1 MTCSAPTPR
10 LKILVV
16 DDGEENVL
24 LLGRLLSQIGHD
36 TVAARNGA
44 EAVTLFVSER
54 PDLVLMDVMMPV
66 MDGYEATARIREIE
80 SSRTV
85 PIIFVTGRTHET
97 GLAHGLA
104 MGGDDYLMKPVSV
117 VVLDAKIKAAW
128 RTIQLNRD
136 LRTRNA
142 ELSLY
147 RAQAEEEKVVAARL
161 MERLIRA
168 DKLVDPALRHLVRPA
183 EHMSGDLVACA
194 RTPSG
199 DLHVLIA
206 DGTGHGLA
214 ASLNVMPVTQPFYTM
229 TEKGFGVGA
238 IAQEMNA
245 KLGEWLSVGR
255 FVAVTLIAVSP
266 QNRTITVW
274 NGGNPPVLVIAP
286 GGRTHTTFASRHLPL
301 GILADADLD
310 VSVETCEYTGAM
322 QVFACS
328 DGVPEAM
335 SPTGEAFGMERLD
348 AVLAVAEGDRVG
360 ALAEALDAHFGGG
373 TPNDDVSIVLVDCDA
388 AASLA
393 VAPVPVGRT
402 NPVTHVGVWNVGISL
417 GPEEL
422 GRLDAVPVLLGLAA
436 QLGDIKGHSG
446 SLFLILS
453 ELYNNALDHGVL
465 GLPSSLKD
473 GPDGIERYLGE
484 RSARLASLVE
494 GRVDIRIE
502 TIEPG
507 PALRIRVR
515 DSGSGFDAA
524 GVAPAGRSGIEPP
537 HSRGLSLVR
546 TICRSV
552 EFNGGGNEAVAI
564 YDLAPGRP
572 AEPDAR
578 AAA

>member
-1 MTCSAPTPR
+1 MPTPR

-16 DDGEENVL
+16 DDGEENRL
-24 LLGRLLSQIGHD
+24 LLGKMLSQIGHD
-36 TVAARNGA
+36 TVAAGNGA
-44 EAVTLFVSER
+44 EAVSLFVSER

-66 MDGYEATARIREIE
+66 MDGYEATARIRAIE

-85 PIIFVTGRTHET
+85 PIIFVTGRTQAT

-104 MGGDDYLMKPVSV
+104 MGGDDYLTKPVSV
-117 VVLDAKIKAAW
+117 VVLEAKIKAAW

-136 LRTRNA
+136 LRNRNA
-142 ELSLY
+142 ELSRY
-147 RAQAEEEKVVAARL
+147 REQAEEEKVVAARL

-183 EHMSGDLVACA
+183 EHLSGDLVACA

-206 DGTGHGLA
+206 DGTGHGLT

-238 IAQEMNA
+238 IAREINA
-245 KLGEWLSVGR
+245 KLGEWLGVGR
-255 FVAVTLIAVSP
+255 FVAVTLIAVNP
-266 QNRTITVW
+266 QHRTITVW
-274 NGGNPPVLVIAP
+274 NGGNPPVLVLAR
-286 GGRTHTTFASRHLPL
+286 GGRTHATFASRQLPL
-301 GILADADLD
+301 GILADAELD
-310 VSVETCEYTGAM
+310 VSVETCEYTDGM

-335 SPTGEAFGMERLD
+335 SPTGEAFGRERLD
-348 AVLAVAEGDRVG
+348 AVLAGADCDRIDV
-360 ALAEALDAHFGGG
+360 LADALDEHFGGG
-373 TPNDDVSIVLVDCDA
+373 APNDDVAIVLVDCDA
-388 AASLA
+388 VASREA
-393 VAPVPVGRT
+393 GPASRT
-402 NPVTHVGVWNVGISL
+402 RQNAVTHVGAWNVGVSL

-436 QLGDIKGHSG
+436 QLGDIKEHAGR
-446 SLFLILS
+446 LFLVLS
-453 ELYNNALDHGVL
+453 ELFNNALDHGVL
-465 GLPSSLKD
+465 GLASSLKD

-484 RSARLASLVE
+484 RSARLAALGA

-507 PALRIRVR
+507 PALRIRVS

-524 GVAPAGRSGIEPP
+524 GVVPAGRSGMEPP

-546 TICRSV
+546 SICRSV
-552 EFNGGGNEAVAI
+552 EFNADGNEVVAI
-564 YDLAPGRP
+564 YDLMPDLS
-572 AEPDAR
+572 AEPDVRR
-578 AAA
+578 AA